1 MSRGDT
7 MKRVEICSCADDVY
21 VRELRLTRQKLSQSA
36 KGFCEAPV
44 EAASPRQGRACSRY
58 DRDLLIPEVEVD
70 HSVTGATE
78 RSVGKQ
84 HVTGQ
89 SAELGPKNA
98 VRPLAVLEHALP
110 PSQPTIERK
119 NELCPKRSRVAVCS
133 RSILSGMHG
142 TYGSNTA
149 ALEHSA
155 LLGERL
161 LLTSVSSTRP
171 SLEWVSHRRC
181 RGTHRPRVRGR
192 SLEDDPSA
200 IL

>member
-36 KGFCEAPV
+36 KGFCEASV

-70 HSVTGATE
+70 HSVAGATE

-98 VRPLAVLEHALP
+98 IRLAAVVEHALP
-110 PSQPTIERK
+110 PSQPTIEGK
-119 NELCPKRSRVAVCS
+119 NQLRPKWPRMAVCS
-133 RSILSGMHG
+133 RPIL
-142 TYGSNTA
+142 NA
-149 ALEHSA
+149 A
-155 LLGERL
+155 
-161 LLTSVSSTRP
+161 
-171 SLEWVSHRRC
+171 RRKC
-181 RGTHRPRVRGR
+181 PKCPRVV
-192 SLEDDPSA
+192 PSIKNRQMA
-200 IL
+200 SG